1 MNEQQLLESMG
12 FTAYETKVY
21 LALAQLGVATG
32 NEIAKQSGVPTN
44 KVYECLIR
52 LAEKG
57 FIASLG
63 IRPRKYKLLG
73 FQRFYSA
80 LEEKKNSLKDMQRAL
95 LSLEQFSKGKQ
106 LQDIALV
113 LKGKGKIL
121 DMLTQ
126 ATENTKHFAY
136 SFVGN
141 LNFDYQTAKVS
152 AAALKRG
159 VDIRFIAHKISE
171 HKEIYE
177 QWKRLGVK
185 IRFYPKK
192 EQKSIRF
199 TTFDSKICRITIG
212 EPEIPKQED
221 YLSFWIESPAFA
233 SLLKDQFEVMWKK
246 ADED

>member
-1 MNEQQLLESMG
+1 MNEQELLKQMHFSM
-12 FTAYETKVY
+12 YETRVY
-21 LALAQLGVATG
+21 LALAQLSVATG
-32 NEIAKQSGVPTN
+32 LEIAQHSGVPTN

-73 FQRFYSA
+73 FQRFYVA
-80 LEEKKNSLKDMQRAL
+80 LEEKKKNLKDMERAL

-113 LKGKGKIL
+113 LRGKDKIL
-121 DMLTQ
+121 DMITQ
-126 ATENTKHFAY
+126 ATENVQKFAY

-141 LNFDYQTAKVS
+141 LHFDYQTAKAS
-152 AAALKRG
+152 TAAVKKG
-159 VDIRFIAHKISE
+159 VDMRFIAHKTTG
-171 HKEIYE
+171 HAEIYE
-177 QWKRLGVK
+177 QWKRIGVQ
-185 IRFYPKK
+185 IRFYPKE

-246 ADED
+246 CCD